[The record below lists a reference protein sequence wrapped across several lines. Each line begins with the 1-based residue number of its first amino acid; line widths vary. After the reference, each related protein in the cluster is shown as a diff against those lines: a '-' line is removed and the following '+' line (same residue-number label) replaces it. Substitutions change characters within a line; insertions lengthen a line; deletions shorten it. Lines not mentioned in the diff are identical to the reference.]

1 MKNNNQ
7 AKGWKSAALF
17 GVLVT
22 LLLLPPR
29 PIAAAQADVNAVV
42 EAAAQILYHNEGS
55 YSSVNPN
62 DNGAVSIGKLQW
74 HGWRALSLLQTI
86 VKADEAQ
93 AQKLLGDAL
102 YQEIVS
108 TKDTTK
114 WSTRKFSTKEASAVK
129 TLLATEESKAAQ
141 DLLAVKDITEY
152 IEQGLRLGVVNE
164 PALVYFADLAN
175 QGGAGAAGRV
185 ALSASKYT
193 GSYAAVTLN
202 ELHQAAVC
210 DSVMGNSAYLKRRFE
225 TYEYAAGLGWVYCS
239 PSDSYIPYDYVSAR
253 DSGAAWVQRA
263 LNTCMNAGLA
273 VTNTYDDATKIAVTR
288 FQSANQLTV
297 DGYAGRDTIVKLMQM
312 VFKGATSPT
321 PDTPDDNTT
330 QNPSTPGNP
339 GDTLTPGNTDDI
351 TTPGNSGG
359 STQEPDPIVP
369 EEPDLPVQKPLEK
382 TVLKSSKASYAVND
396 TSKGFRLSVTSTHTQ
411 EPLTYRSSESAV
423 LTVDGNGA
431 VKLVGAGKAEIIV
444 RQRQTDTYEA
454 AQLNIPVTVYS
465 TDPSDYPKPT
475 GALYAEKNMKKQHI
489 QWLQAT
495 LIALGQADITVNG
508 SWTKSMTKLVT
519 EFQKKCGIVADGIVG
534 DQTQDMLKQMLAV
547 QAKKPETTI
556 KCSAKANT
564 LSWKKY
570 TKANRVYI
578 YRKERGGSY
587 KRIKTITNMKKT
599 SYVDSTAKSGA
610 TYYYVL
616 KYGMQQNK
624 VIVKSQSSKG
634 VTGIRK

>member
-114 WSTRKFSTKEASAVK
+114 WSTRKFSTKEAAAVK
-129 TLLATEESKAAQ
+129 TLLATDESKAAQ

-152 IEQGLRLGVVNE
+152 IEQGQRLGVVNE

-185 ALSASKYT
+185 ALFASKYT

-225 TYEYAAGLGWVYCS
+225 TYE
-239 PSDSYIPYDYVSAR
+239 
-253 DSGAAWVQRA
+253 
-263 LNTCMNAGLA
+263 
-273 VTNTYDDATKIAVTR
+273 
-288 FQSANQLTV
+288 
-297 DGYAGRDTIVKLMQM
+297 
-312 VFKGATSPT
+312 
-321 PDTPDDNTT
+321 
-330 QNPSTPGNP
+330 
-339 GDTLTPGNTDDI
+339 
-351 TTPGNSGG
+351 
-359 STQEPDPIVP
+359 
-369 EEPDLPVQKPLEK
+369 
-382 TVLKSSKASYAVND
+382 
-396 TSKGFRLSVTSTHTQ
+396 
-411 EPLTYRSSESAV
+411 
-423 LTVDGNGA
+423 
-431 VKLVGAGKAEIIV
+431 
-444 RQRQTDTYEA
+444 
-454 AQLNIPVTVYS
+454 
-465 TDPSDYPKPT
+465 
-475 GALYAEKNMKKQHI
+475 
-489 QWLQAT
+489 
-495 LIALGQADITVNG
+495 
-508 SWTKSMTKLVT
+508 
-519 EFQKKCGIVADGIVG
+519 
-534 DQTQDMLKQMLAV
+534 
-547 QAKKPETTI
+547 
-556 KCSAKANT
+556 
-564 LSWKKY
+564 
-570 TKANRVYI
+570 
-578 YRKERGGSY
+578 
-587 KRIKTITNMKKT
+587 
-599 SYVDSTAKSGA
+599 
-610 TYYYVL
+610 
-616 KYGMQQNK
+616 
-624 VIVKSQSSKG
+624 
-634 VTGIRK
+634 